1 MKNLLEPR
9 ITDNMDNDII
19 WHEGET
25 VHRARWHSE
34 AQLPPPKRV
43 VVADDTM
50 SADQAYRYACE
61 GTALLWRGDFQN
73 ARQLTQALARRV
85 DQTAGKGAADAGKAA
100 GGKGRGGMPRGM
112 RDMRR
117 EQQLPTQSAADAFHR
132 YRMGQAQRARVLGMV
147 LIPFE
152 ADHTIP
158 LRRAPDVKTACSQAY
173 GVAPGQYVASL
184 RELLGV
190 IGAHEWR
197 RKGLEIA
204 ALGTGNRIHAHYG
217 VFAPVRGEYLALVA
231 EAPLPL
237 AGSVALA
244 FDIGTGTGVLAAM
257 LARRGVAHV
266 VATDN
271 EARALACARDNLKR
285 LGLAGKVE
293 VIEADLF
300 PPASSGRAGLIV
312 CNPPWLPGKPGSPME
327 HAIYDQESRM
337 LKGFLAGL
345 AERLT
350 SGGEGWL
357 ILSDFAEHLGLRTRI
372 DLLAWIE
379 AAGLVVLGRHDAK
392 PTHPKAGDSGDAL
405 YEARSKELT
414 SLWRLG
420 VRPESAAAASA

>member
-1 MKNLLEPR
+1 MDHE
-9 ITDNMDNDII
+9 IT

-25 VHRARWHSE
+25 AHRARWHSE
-34 AQLPPPKRV
+34 AQLPPPRRV

-50 SADQAYRYACE
+50 SADQAYRHACE

-85 DQTAGKGAADAGKAA
+85 DQTAGKGAAHT
-100 GGKGRGGMPRGM
+100 GKGAGRGRGGM

-173 GVAPGQYVASL
+173 GVAPGRYVASL

-204 ALGTGNRIHAHYG
+204 ALGAGTRIHAHYG
-217 VFAPVRGEYLALVA
+217 VFAPVRGEYLGLVA
-231 EAPLPL
+231 EAPMPL
-237 AGSVALA
+237 AGNVALA

-271 EARALACARDNLKR
+271 EPRALDCARDNIKR

-293 VIEADLF
+293 VMKADLF
-300 PPASSGRAGLIV
+300 PPETAGRAGLIV

-337 LKGFLAGL
+337 LKGFLKGL
-345 AERLT
+345 AQRLAP
-350 SGGEGWL
+350 GGEGWL

-372 DLLAWIE
+372 DLLAWFE
-379 AAGLVVLGRHDAK
+379 AAGLTVLGRHDAK
-392 PTHPKAGDSGDAL
+392 PSHPKAGDAGDAL
-405 YEARSKELT
+405 HEARSKELT

-420 VRPESAAAASA
+420 VRLPSSAAVAPA